1 MNKTIGII
9 MLAIAGLMIL
19 NVGLISAHGS
29 NPVSGIVTDGTTG
42 APIEGAAIVLA
53 YTITGLLAGAQTF
66 IASAAG
72 YESETVGIE
81 VSDEHRVSINFT
93 LQPSGKELKAE
104 ELEVEQEKVSRLGLV
119 VGTSVSSHPPHP
131 PALPLSLT
139 LAPSPP
145 P

>member
-1 MNKTIGII
+1 MKKTIGII
-9 MLAIAGLMIL
+9 MLAIAGFMIL
-19 NVGLISAHGS
+19 NVGLISTHES
-29 NPVSGIVTDGTTG
+29 NTVSGIVTDGTTG

-66 IASAAG
+66 IESAAG
-72 YESETVGIE
+72 YESEPVGIE
-81 VSDEHRVSINFT
+81 VSDEHGVSINFT

-104 ELEVEQEKVSRLGLV
+104 ELEVEQEK
-119 VGTSVSSHPPHP
+119 GTSVSSPPSQP
-131 PALPLSLT
+131 PALPLSLI